1 MDFSSLYK
9 YILGRKLIVYI
20 KVELH
25 SYGVTYIFYIGIQK
39 NYVFGIFFMPIVGDI
54 LKQGCDF
61 FCTTNWIECR
71 EPLT

>member
-39 NYVFGIFFMPIVGDI
+39 NYVFGIFYIFMPIVGDI
-54 LKQGCDF
+54 LK
-61 FCTTNWIECR
+61 
-71 EPLT
+71 